1 MNEPKQLSVPVI
13 GMTCLGCAAAVE
25 TSSKQAEAVED
36 AAVNFASERLT
47 LTVDAA
53 HPQANQALPEVRQLV
68 KRAGYKIPTLTLT
81 LPILGMSCT
90 ACSNAVEQAIREVDG
105 VVYAN
110 VNFAAEQAQVE
121 YVSGLGSRGPIVEA
135 VRKAGYDTVS
145 VATPSPDVPP
155 VVSEAAAVEGDTSVP
170 APAPVASDI
179 ALEPVEDAEAAARA
193 AAVRHQVTRLQVGV
207 LFSLPL
213 LVISMGR
220 DFGLLGAWA
229 HGGWVN
235 WLLLLLATPVQF
247 FVGWDYYVGAIKS
260 LRNRSANM
268 DVLVAMGTTVAYGFS
283 LGVLAAQSVGS
294 SLLGGHVYFET
305 SAVIITLIVLGKLL
319 EARAKGRT
327 SAAIKELMGL
337 QSRTARVLRE
347 GEELDIPVEDVMV
360 GDMVVVRP
368 GEKIP
373 VDGVV
378 VSGESSVDESMFTGE
393 SMPVEKVSG
402 IHVFGATLNGRGLL
416 GVEATKVGRETALAQ
431 IIKLVEQ
438 AQGSK
443 APIQRVVDQVA
454 AYFVP
459 AVIGLAGVTFVVWM
473 FAGAGFVAAL
483 LRVVAVLVIACPC
496 AMGLATPTS
505 IIVGIGKGAG
515 VGVLFKNSVALE
527 HTQKLTAV
535 LLDKTGTITQGEPA
549 VTDLVV
555 SQAFP
560 AIGPGESPAQLPV
573 PVGRPDLLRIAASA
587 ERGSEHPLGE
597 AIVRAAQASGLE
609 LAEPAKFEAF
619 AGHGIAAEVEER
631 RVLLGNLRL
640 MEQERVDLN
649 GLVPQFEELQAE
661 AKSAIWL
668 AVDGQAAALIAVADT
683 VKAGSR
689 EAVTELRRMGLTV
702 AMLTGD
708 NQATADAIA
717 REVGINRVIA
727 EVLPGQKADQVKAMQ
742 AEGFRVAM
750 LGDGINDA
758 PALAQADVGI
768 AIGAGTDVAMEAA
781 DVTLIRGDLRSV
793 PQAIVLS
800 QATMRNIRQNLTWAF
815 GYNVAL
821 LPIAAGALAPF
832 VWAPPFLQ
840 QLHPILAAAAMAFS
854 SVSVV
859 INALRLRQLQL

>member
-1 MNEPKQLSVPVI
+1 M
-13 GMTCLGCAAAVE
+13 
-25 TSSKQAEAVED
+25 AEGEK
-36 AAVNFASERLT
+36 F
-47 LTVDAA
+47 
-53 HPQANQALPEVRQLV
+53 
-68 KRAGYKIPTLTLT
+68 
-81 LPILGMSCT
+81 
-90 ACSNAVEQAIREVDG
+90 
-105 VVYAN
+105 
-110 VNFAAEQAQVE
+110 
-121 YVSGLGSRGPIVEA
+121 
-135 VRKAGYDTVS
+135 
-145 VATPSPDVPP
+145 
-155 VVSEAAAVEGDTSVP
+155 VP
-170 APAPVASDI
+170 APAPVPSDI
-179 ALEPVEDAEAAARA
+179 SLEPAEDAEATARA
-193 AAVRHQVTRLQVGV
+193 AAVRHEVTRLLVGV
-207 LFSLPL
+207 SFSLPL

-229 HGGWVN
+229 HGAWVN

-247 FVGWDYYVGAIKS
+247 FVGWDYYVGAVKS

-268 DVLVAMGTTVAYGFS
+268 DVLVAMGTTVAYVFS
-283 LGVLAAQSVGS
+283 LAVMAAQTVGS

-337 QSRTARVLRE
+337 QSRTARVSRG

-378 VSGESSVDESMFTGE
+378 VSGDSSVDESMFTGE
-393 SMPVEKVSG
+393 SMPVEKASG
-402 IHVFGATLNGRGLL
+402 HHVFGSTLNGRGLL

-431 IIKLVEQ
+431 IIKLVED

-515 VGVLFKNSVALE
+515 VGVLFKNSIALE
-527 HTQKLTAV
+527 YTQKLTAV

-555 SQAFP
+555 SQAFT
-560 AIGPGESPAQLPV
+560 AIGPVESPAQLPV

-609 LAEPAKFEAF
+609 LAEPAQFEAF

-649 GLVPQFEELQAE
+649 GLVPRFEELQAE

-683 VKAGSR
+683 VKEGSR

-717 REVGINRVIA
+717 REVGINRVFA

-821 LPIAAGALAPF
+821 LPIAAGVLAPF

>member
-13 GMTCLGCAAAVE
+13 GMTCLGCAASVE
-25 TSSKQAEAVED
+25 SSSKQAEAVED

-53 HPQANQALPEVRQLV
+53 HPQANQALVEVRQLV
-68 KRAGYKIPTLTLT
+68 KRAGYKIPTLTMT

-90 ACSNAVEQAIREVDG
+90 ACSNAVEQAIKDVDG

-155 VVSEAAAVEGDTSVP
+155 VVSEAGAAEGGKFVP
-170 APAPVASDI
+170 APASVASDI
-179 ALEPVEDAEAAARA
+179 ALEPAEDAEAAARA
-193 AAVRHQVTRLQVGV
+193 AAVRHEVTRLLVGV

-213 LVISMGR
+213 VVISMGR

-229 HGGWVN
+229 HGAWVN
-235 WLLLLLATPVQF
+235 WLLLILATPVQF
-247 FVGWDYYVGAIKS
+247 FVGWDYYVGAVKS

-268 DVLVAMGTTVAYGFS
+268 DVLVAMGTTVAYVFS
-283 LGVLAAQSVGS
+283 LAVMAAQSVGS

-337 QSRTARVLRE
+337 QSRTARVLRG

-378 VSGESSVDESMFTGE
+378 VSGDSSVDESMFTGE
-393 SMPVEKVSG
+393 SMPVEKASG
-402 IHVFGATLNGRGLL
+402 HHVFGSTLNGRGLL

-431 IIKLVEQ
+431 IIKLVED

-459 AVIGLAGVTFVVWM
+459 AVIVLAGVTFVVWM

-560 AIGPGESPAQLPV
+560 ALSSGETSAQLPV
-573 PVGRPDLLRIAASA
+573 PAGRTDLLRLAASA

-609 LAEPAKFEAF
+609 LAEPARFEAF

-683 VKAGSR
+683 VKEGSR

-821 LPIAAGALAPF
+821 LPIAAGVLAPF

>member
-13 GMTCLGCAAAVE
+13 GMTCLGCAASVE
-25 TSSKQAEAVED
+25 ASSKQAEAVED

-53 HPQANQALPEVRQLV
+53 HPQANQALVEVRQLV
-68 KRAGYKIPTLTLT
+68 KRAGYKIPTLTMT

-90 ACSNAVEQAIREVDG
+90 ACSNAVEQAIKDVDG

-155 VVSEAAAVEGDTSVP
+155 VVSEAGAAEGGKFVP
-170 APAPVASDI
+170 APASVASDI
-179 ALEPVEDAEAAARA
+179 ALEPAEDAEAAARA
-193 AAVRHQVTRLQVGV
+193 AAVRHEVTRLLVGV

-213 LVISMGR
+213 VVISMGR

-229 HGGWVN
+229 HGAWVN
-235 WLLLLLATPVQF
+235 WLLLILATPVQF
-247 FVGWDYYVGAIKS
+247 FVGWDYYVGAVKS

-268 DVLVAMGTTVAYGFS
+268 DVLVAMGTTVAYVFS
-283 LGVLAAQSVGS
+283 LAVMAAQSVGS

-337 QSRTARVLRE
+337 QSRTARVLRG

-378 VSGESSVDESMFTGE
+378 VSGDSSVDESMFTGE
-393 SMPVEKVSG
+393 SMPVEKASG
-402 IHVFGATLNGRGLL
+402 HHVFGSTLNGRGLL

-431 IIKLVEQ
+431 IIKLVED

-459 AVIGLAGVTFVVWM
+459 AVIVLAGVTFVVWM

-560 AIGPGESPAQLPV
+560 ALSSGETSAQLPV
-573 PVGRPDLLRIAASA
+573 PAGRTDLLRLAASA

-609 LAEPAKFEAF
+609 LAEPARFEAF

-683 VKAGSR
+683 VKEGSR

-821 LPIAAGALAPF
+821 LPIAAGVLAPF